1 MTCRAVLLL
10 LVLGFGL
17 VTLFP
22 AWGLAAEEG
31 KTPVS
36 RGPGTGE
43 TPGEW
48 NVQMSVGYLPSGDL
62 HGSPGDVGITDYR
75 LKLARNV
82 KLDDRLTLTLGG
94 GYGLKHL
101 DSSPS
106 AALPQDLQALFIEA
120 GARYRISDRA
130 FASIKLYPGF
140 YSDFKDLGDDDLR
153 MPVLALGGYRFY
165 NGLSAVGGFIY
176 RFGYHSSQFIPALGF
191 SYQPDDHWRFDLIA
205 PRPGITYLASRQLHL
220 FVAGDFASD
229 EYELKDRTFG
239 AKVIRYSD
247 YKAMVGVDYLP
258 LPAVKL
264 STSVGYAF
272 ERKFAFYDGNRPDLR
287 VDDVPFLK
295 VSLDV
300 GW

>member
-1 MTCRAVLLL
+1 MICRSKSWL
-10 LVLGFGL
+10 LVLGL

-22 AWGLAAEEG
+22 VSALAEEDG
-31 KTPVS
+31 KITAKNPY
-36 RGPGTGE
+36 GGGD

-48 NVQMSVGYLPSGDL
+48 NVSMSIGHLPAADL
-62 HGSPGDVGITDYR
+62 HGTPGDVGISDYR
-75 LKLARNV
+75 LKIARNL

-106 AALPQDLQALFIEA
+106 AALPQDLHALFVEA
-120 GARYRISDRA
+120 GARYRINDRS
-130 FASIKLYPGF
+130 FATLKLYPGF

-153 MPVLALGGYRFY
+153 MPVLALGGYSFE
-165 NGLSAVGGFIY
+165 NGLSVVGGFIY
-176 RFGYHSSQFIPALGF
+176 RFGYHASQFIPALGF
-191 SYQPDDHWRFDLIA
+191 SYQPDQNWRIDLIA
-205 PRPGITYLASRQLHL
+205 PRPGITYIASPRLQL

-229 EYELKDRTFG
+229 EYELKDRAIG
-239 AKVIRYSD
+239 AKAIKYSD
-247 YKAMVGVDYLP
+247 FKAMAGVQYLP
-258 LPAVKL
+258 APAVKI

-272 ERKFAFYDGNRPDLR
+272 ERRFAFFDGNRPDLR